1 MANSYGAITTLTIT
15 NLHLNLP
22 ITTPLSL
29 RTLTEGIP
37 KDFQTYFE
45 TLKPQQLLKPLK
57 LPIYLIGYMAAGKT
71 TVGSLLAEHLGW
83 HFVDL
88 DEAFAEIHGQTPAEY
103 IREYGIESFRN
114 KEKYV
119 VEDLAELP
127 IEKVIYATG
136 GGYPCWEDN
145 MECLKELGTSI
156 YLKWEPEHLAKR
168 LMLTDLS
175 TRPVLQGRTEE
186 ELLSF
191 ITPQLEA
198 RMSFYEKADYIIEA
212 PIIDIAEEDDKHI
225 ADMLYHMIQEATT
238 K

>member
-1 MANSYGAITTLTIT
+1 
-15 NLHLNLP
+15 
-22 ITTPLSL
+22 
-29 RTLTEGIP
+29 
-37 KDFQTYFE
+37 
-45 TLKPQQLLKPLK
+45 
-57 LPIYLIGYMAAGKT
+57 MAAGKT
-71 TVGSLLAEHLGW
+71 TVGRLLAERLGW

-103 IREYGIESFRN
+103 IRQHGIEEFRR

-145 MECLKELGTSI
+145 MQCLKELGTSI
-156 YLKWEPEHLAKR
+156 YLKWQPKHLAQR

-175 TRPVLQGRTEE
+175 TRPILQGRTEE
-186 ELLSF
+186 ELLQF
-191 ITPQLEA
+191 ISTQLEA
-198 RMSFYEKADYIIEA
+198 REPYYMMADYIIKA
-212 PIIDIAEEDDKHI
+212 PISFINGTITLAEENDIHI
-225 ADMLYHMIQEATT
+225 ANMLYEMIQSTY

>member
-1 MANSYGAITTLTIT
+1 M
-15 NLHLNLP
+15 
-22 ITTPLSL
+22 
-29 RTLTEGIP
+29 
-37 KDFQTYFE
+37 Q
-45 TLKPQQLLKPLK
+45 

-71 TVGSLLAEHLGW
+71 TIGRLLAEKLGW

-88 DEAFAEIHGQTPAEY
+88 DDAFAEIHGQTPAEY
-103 IREYGIESFRN
+103 IRECGIEDFRK

-145 MECLKELGTSI
+145 MECLAELGTSI
-156 YLKWEPEHLAKR
+156 YLKWKPEHLAKR

-175 TRPVLQGRTEE
+175 TRPVLQGRTEK
-186 ELLSF
+186 ELLTF

-198 RMSFYEKADYIIEA
+198 REPFYMKADYVVEA
-212 PIIDIAEEDDKHI
+212 PIKNIAAEDDQHI
-225 ADMLYHMIQEATT
+225 ADIIYEMIT

>member
-1 MANSYGAITTLTIT
+1 M
-15 NLHLNLP
+15 
-22 ITTPLSL
+22 
-29 RTLTEGIP
+29 
-37 KDFQTYFE
+37 
-45 TLKPQQLLKPLK
+45 K

-71 TVGSLLAEHLGW
+71 TVGRLLAEHLGW

-88 DEAFAEIHGQTPAEY
+88 DEAFAEIHGRTPAEF
-103 IREYGIESFRN
+103 IREHGIEDFRK

-119 VEDLAELP
+119 VEELAELP

-145 MECLKELGTSI
+145 MECLAELGTSI
-156 YLKWEPEHLAKR
+156 YLKWKPEHLAER

-186 ELLSF
+186 ELLAF

-198 RMSFYEKADYIIEA
+198 REPFYMQADHVIEA
-212 PIIDIAEEDDKHI
+212 PVKTIAAEDDARIAE
-225 ADMLYHMIQEATT
+225 MLYEMIT
-238 K
+238 KKC